1 LVAGASPGSKL
12 KRAEELGVEIIDEK
26 TLKGLMKMEKN
37 TRAHAIISGRVQG
50 VFFRWETKRA
60 ADGFGIS
67 GWVRNK
73 RDGTVEAVFEGS
85 EKNVASILDW
95 CKKGPPIAKVERVEV
110 SREAYTG
117 EFDGFEITY

>member
-1 LVAGASPGSKL
+1 
-12 KRAEELGVEIIDEK
+12 
-26 TLKGLMKMEKN
+26 MENK

-60 ADGFGIS
+60 ADEFGVF

-85 EKNVASILDW
+85 EQNVASILEW
-95 CKKGPPIAKVERVEV
+95 CKQGPPIARVERLEV
-110 SREAYTG
+110 SRQEYTG
-117 EFDGFEITY
+117 EFNSFEITR

>member
-1 LVAGASPGSKL
+1 
-12 KRAEELGVEIIDEK
+12 
-26 TLKGLMKMEKN
+26 MEKN

-60 ADGFGIS
+60 ADGFGVF

-85 EKNVASILDW
+85 EKNVASILEW
-95 CKKGPPIAKVERVEV
+95 CKEEGPPVAKVESVKVNRQE
-110 SREAYTG
+110 YTG
-117 EFDGFEITY
+117 EFSSFEITY